1 MTIDTLRA
9 DRLGVYG
16 ATNVETPNIDR
27 LAREGAWARHSTVH
41 VPLTRPS
48 HISMFTGR
56 YPAEHGIRDNVA
68 PTLAADVPLLA
79 EIFQREG
86 FSTAAFVSSVVL
98 TRQSGLARGF
108 GHYSDTFEIGED
120 DARFLNTIQK
130 RGDIVTAEAI
140 EWLREHP
147 GSSPG
152 CISTIRTI
160 RTRRPAGMPC
170 SMRTGRTTARW
181 PGPTSSW
188 AGS

>member
-1 MTIDTLRA
+1 
-9 DRLGVYG
+9 
-16 ATNVETPNIDR
+16 
-27 LAREGAWARHSTVH
+27 
-41 VPLTRPS
+41 
-48 HISMFTGR
+48 MFTGR

-68 PTLAADVPLLA
+68 PALGADVPLLA

-108 GHYSDTFEIGED
+108 GHYSDTFEM
-120 DARFLNTIQK
+120 ATTRLHQK

-140 EWLREHP
+140 GWLREHP
-147 GSSPG
+147 RFFAWVHLYDPHDPYEP
-152 CISTIRTI
+152 
-160 RTRRPAGMPC
+160 PAGMPC
-170 SMRTGRTTARW
+170 SMRNGRTTARW